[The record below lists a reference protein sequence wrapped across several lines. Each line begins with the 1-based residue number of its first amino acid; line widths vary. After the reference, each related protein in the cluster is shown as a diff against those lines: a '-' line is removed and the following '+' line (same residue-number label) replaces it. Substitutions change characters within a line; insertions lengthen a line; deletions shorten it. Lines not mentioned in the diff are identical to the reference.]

1 VKHQTILAVLAL
13 SVLLGALQSPAQ
25 TPAYHALLLG
35 ISDGRTNIQVE
46 HPTGMN
52 QWGQV
57 VGYYGGG
64 LSGRTTPS
72 CGRQIPPTTAVARP
86 LIVRIGLTGGFLGT

>member
-1 VKHQTILAVLAL
+1 MKNKAILAVLAL
-13 SVLLGALQSPAQ
+13 SLFLAAIPSPAQ

-46 HPTGMN
+46 HPKGMN

-64 LSGRTTPS
+64 QSGGGPRRPVDAKF
-72 CGRQIPPTTAVARP
+72 RQRRLQHRNVVLA
-86 LIVRIGLTGGFLGT
+86 